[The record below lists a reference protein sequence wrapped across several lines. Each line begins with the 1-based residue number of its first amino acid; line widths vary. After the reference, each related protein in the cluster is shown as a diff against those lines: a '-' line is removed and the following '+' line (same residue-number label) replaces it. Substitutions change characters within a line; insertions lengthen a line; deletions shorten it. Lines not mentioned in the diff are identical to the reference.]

1 MTSDNVVTLNADL
14 PDALLGPARQAVA
27 RYLDRHGLTLQENDA
42 HWLLQQLEEKEF
54 ARDLGMMWGGSP
66 YVADVC
72 LARPGL
78 WRELVESGDLDR
90 DYPAEASAVGSY
102 CQRLAAALGEAV
114 SETDLHRVLRC
125 FRQREMVRIL
135 WRDFTRRATT
145 LDTTRDTT
153 LLAEACVQ
161 GALDV
166 LYPQL
171 CTDLGTPHGKVS
183 GAPQQLVVLG
193 MGKMGAWELNVSSD
207 IDLIFAFPE
216 SGETAGGRRQFSN
229 QEFFTR
235 LGQKLIQALDNKTA
249 DGFVFRVDMRL
260 RPYGQ
265 SGALALNFDAMA
277 DYYHTQGRDWERYAM
292 IKARVVAGDR
302 VAGEGLMA
310 ILRPFTYRKYIDYS
324 AIQSL
329 RDMKSMINREIAR
342 LGMAADIKKGAGGIR
357 EVEFVAQAFQLI
369 RGGKDARFRNP
380 VLGDILPLLETEGLL
395 PAGAAEELW
404 RAYLFLRDTEH
415 ALQGYRDQQTQQL
428 PVAAE
433 ARAVIAAVM
442 GFDSWA
448 DFTVVLDR
456 HRARVHAIFSG
467 IVSEPLEGREESEAV
482 QAARALWLTSDEATM
497 VAELAGAGFEDSET
511 LAQELLALR
520 HSRAVKGMV
529 ASVRN
534 RLDTFMPQLI
544 AVCSERPD
552 GGEALHR
559 ILPLVQGIVRRS
571 AYLVLLIEN
580 PEAMRQ
586 LVRLCAGST
595 WIAEQIS
602 RYPALLDELLDPRTL
617 YTAADRRSIA
627 QDLHQQVIRIAE
639 DDLEGQMEVLRYF
652 RRAHALRIAAAELTG
667 ALPLMKISDNLTWLA
682 EAILEHVLA
691 LAWEW
696 VVARHGRPGREPDG
710 PEPSMLVVGYG
721 KLGGIELGHGSDLDL
736 VFLHNANPNLS
747 SEGEKAIDN
756 ATFFMR
762 LGQRM
767 IHILT
772 TNTVSG
778 SLYEVDMRLRPNGNS
793 GMLVTGIAAFDKY
806 QQQSA
811 WTWEHQA
818 LARARPVAGDK
829 NMADAFVDI
838 RQRVLCRRRDPSTLR
853 QEVLEMRA
861 KMRTHLGTRGS
872 TSFDIKQDV
881 GGIVD
886 IEFIVQ
892 FLALR
897 HACNYPELVRYT
909 DNMRMLDAIRDSGL
923 LPSATVEQLQE
934 GYIFFRGLGH
944 RLNLQGQAG
953 SIDESSDVWQ
963 EACGHRA
970 RVETIW
976 EQVFAVP

>member
-1 MTSDNVVTLNADL
+1 M
-14 PDALLGPARQAVA
+14 
-27 RYLDRHGLTLQENDA
+27 
-42 HWLLQQLEEKEF
+42 
-54 ARDLGMMWGGSP
+54 
-66 YVADVC
+66 
-72 LARPGL
+72 
-78 WRELVESGDLDR
+78 
-90 DYPAEASAVGSY
+90 
-102 CQRLAAALGEAV
+102 AAALAGVTAEA
-114 SETDLHRVLRC
+114 DLHKMLRC

-171 CTDLGTPHGKVS
+171 CADLGTPHGKTS
-183 GAPQQLVVLG
+183 GAPQRLVVLG

-216 SGETAGGRRQFSN
+216 GGETEGGRRQFSN

-302 VAGEGLMA
+302 AAGEGLMA

-329 RDMKSMINREIAR
+329 RDMKGMINREIAR
-342 LGMAADIKKGAGGIR
+342 LGMAGDIKKGAGGIR

-380 VLGDILPLLETEGLL
+380 VLRDILPLLETEGLL
-395 PAGAAEELW
+395 PGGVAEDLW

-415 ALQGYRDQQTQQL
+415 ALQGHRDQQTQQL
-428 PVAAE
+428 PEAAHT
-433 ARAVIAAVM
+433 RAIIAAIM
-442 GFDSWA
+442 GFENWQ
-448 DFTVVLDR
+448 DFAAALEQ
-456 HRARVHAIFSG
+456 HRARVHTIFTG
-467 IVSEPLEGREESEAV
+467 IVSEPVEGREESEAV
-482 QAARALWLTSDEATM
+482 QAARALWLTSDEETM
-497 VAELAGAGFEDSET
+497 VAELAGAGFDIGDI
-511 LAQELLALR
+511 LARELLTLR
-520 HSRAVKGMV
+520 HSRSVKGMV

-544 AVCSERPD
+544 AICGERPD
-552 GGEALHR
+552 GGEALRR

-617 YTAADRRSIA
+617 YTAADRHSIA
-627 QDLHQQVIRIAE
+627 QDLHQQVMRIAG
-639 DDLEGQMEVLRYF
+639 DDLEGQMEALRYF

-667 ALPLMKISDNLTWLA
+667 VLPLMKISDNLTWLA

-696 VVARHGRPGREPDG
+696 VVARHGLPGREPDG
-710 PEPSMLVVGYG
+710 PEPGMLVVGYG

-736 VFLHNANPNLS
+736 VFIHSANPNLS
-747 SEGEKAIDN
+747 SDGEKTIDN

-772 TNTVSG
+772 TQTVSG

-793 GMLVTGIAAFDKY
+793 GMLVTSITAFDKY
-806 QQQSA
+806 QEHDA

-818 LARARPVAGDK
+818 LARARPVAGDPAI
-829 NMADAFVDI
+829 ADAFAAT
-838 RQRVLCRRRDPSTLR
+838 RHRVLCRRRDPATLQR
-853 QEVLEMRA
+853 EVLEMRE
-861 KMRTHLGTRGS
+861 KMRAHLGTRGGAS
-872 TSFDIKQDV
+872 ADSFDIKQDT

-892 FLALR
+892 YLALR
-897 HACNYPELVRYT
+897 HACDHPELVKYT

-923 LPSATVEQLQE
+923 LPPATVEQLQE

-953 SIDESSDVWQ
+953 SIDESSDVWK
-963 EACGHRA
+963 EARDHSV
-970 RVETIW
+970 RVEVIW
-976 EQVFAVP
+976 RQLFAEL